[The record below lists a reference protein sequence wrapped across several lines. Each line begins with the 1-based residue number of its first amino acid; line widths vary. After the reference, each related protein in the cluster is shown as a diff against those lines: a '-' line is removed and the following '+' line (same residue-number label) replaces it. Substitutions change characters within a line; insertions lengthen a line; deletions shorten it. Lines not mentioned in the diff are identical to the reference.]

1 MCLCIHTVPRRTS
14 WRFTYNCIFHLSWS
28 IIYSLSFIFFI
39 LQGGDCQLPS
49 RQVCCWLC
57 LKFNYLFASSTR
69 SSLLICGEL
78 WHCEVT
84 SQAIADP
91 DSSLQHT
98 LHAFTHTHTAFLR
111 REARL
116 RENRPP
122 TVLRLKK
129 AEASQLSVLQV
140 EKISD
145 AWDFYLQGEAM
156 RAVPPADL
164 KSTYAMLRGTLK
176 VKYRLN
182 IFIRVQGNMAA
193 GCH

>member
-1 MCLCIHTVPRRTS
+1 MCVCIHTEPRRTS
-14 WRFTYNCIFHLSWS
+14 WHFTYKLHFSFKLIHSILSQCSIFL
-28 IIYSLSFIFFI
+28 
-39 LQGGDCQLPS
+39 LQGGDGQLPG
-49 RQVCCWLC
+49 RKVCCWLC
-57 LKFNYLFASSTR
+57 LKFNNLFASSTR
-69 SSLLICGEL
+69 FSFLICGEL

-98 LHAFTHTHTAFLR
+98 LHAFTHSHSHTHTRTHRAFLP

-129 AEASQLSVLQV
+129 AEASQLTVLQV

-145 AWDFYLQGEAM
+145 AWDFCLQGEAVC
-156 RAVPPADL
+156 AVPPADL
-164 KSTYAMLRGTLK
+164 KGTYAMLRVRWK
-176 VKYRLN
+176 
-182 IFIRVQGNMAA
+182 
-193 GCH
+193 